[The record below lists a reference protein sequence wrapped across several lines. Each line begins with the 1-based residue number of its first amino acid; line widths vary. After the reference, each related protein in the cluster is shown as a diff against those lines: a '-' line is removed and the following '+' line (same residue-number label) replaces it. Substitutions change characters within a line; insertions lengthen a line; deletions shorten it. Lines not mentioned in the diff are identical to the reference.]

1 MYNVSINLVGGCQMG
16 WMLRILLWMVSK
28 DALYVI
34 GAMVNVVANNVLY
47 YLMILGSNTKWIWI
61 ESWNNTIIRC

>member
-1 MYNVSINLVGGCQMG
+1 
-16 WMLRILLWMVSK
+16 
-28 DALYVI
+28 
-34 GAMVNVVANNVLY
+34 MVNVVANNVLY

>member
-1 MYNVSINLVGGCQMG
+1 
-16 WMLRILLWMVSK
+16 MVSK

-47 YLMILGSNTKWIWI
+47 YLMILGSNTKWI
-61 ESWNNTIIRC
+61 